1 MKVAYL
7 MSRFPKLSE
16 TFVLLEALEVRRA
29 GVEVV
34 IFPLLHYQE
43 WNVHTEALD
52 LEGSIFRSPY
62 LSLEVLRANLW
73 FLRRKP
79 VEYIRTLARV
89 LTGRIRPRANIFKTL
104 VVFPKTVYFAKMIK
118 RFRCD
123 WVHAHFAT
131 IPSTAAW
138 IIYRLTGIPYSFIA
152 HGSDIHANQHLLA
165 LKLSDAACAF
175 TISEYNKRFMTWQTC
190 ATWSGTLSVLHC
202 GVYPADYEKRL
213 KQPLSTRGVIRILSV
228 GSLLEVKGHRYL
240 IEACS
245 LLGAKG
251 VDFLCEIIGEGPL
264 LSELKLQISNSNLRQ
279 RIVLAGGM
287 SRDAVRGQLAQADI
301 FVLPSVRAA
310 RGSREGIPVALMEA
324 MAAGLPVV
332 ASRLSGIPELVEDGR
347 SGLLVMP
354 RHSSGLA
361 RAIERILSDPDGARR
376 MAQEA
381 SEVVKRDFNLEITS
395 RQLIARWEGALSAV
409 ADEQHSGQ
417 SRG

>member
-7 MSRFPKLSE
+7 VSRFPKLSE

-29 GVEVV
+29 GVEVI

-62 LSLEVLRANLW
+62 LSVEILRANLW

-79 VEYIRTLARV
+79 LQYTTTLARI
-89 LTGRIRPRANIFKTL
+89 LTGRIRPRANILKTL
-104 VVFPKTVYFAKMIK
+104 IVFPKTVYFARMVN

-138 IIYRLTGIPYSFIA
+138 IIHRLSGISYSFIA

-175 TISEYNKRFMTWQTC
+175 TISDYNRRFITWQTS
-190 ATWSGTLSVLHC
+190 ATWSGTLNVLHC
-202 GVYPADYEKRL
+202 GVYPGDYEKRSRV
-213 KQPLSTRGVIRILSV
+213 PLSTRGIVRILSV

-264 LSELKLQISNSNLRQ
+264 LSELKLQIFKSNLRQ
-279 RIVLAGGM
+279 RVVLAGGM
-287 SRDAVRGQLAQADI
+287 SRDAVADQLARTDI
-301 FVLPSVRAA
+301 FILPSVRAA

-332 ASRLSGIPELVEDGR
+332 ASRISGIPELVKDGR
-347 SGLLVMP
+347 TGLLVMP
-354 RHSSGLA
+354 RDSHGIA
-361 RAIERILSDPDGARR
+361 RAIEVLINDPESARGL
-376 MAQEA
+376 AQEA
-381 SEVVKRDFNLEITS
+381 KKLVVEDFNIEKTS
-395 RQLIARWEGALSAV
+395 RQMIKHWV
-409 ADEQHSGQ
+409 AELNATKANNTQGS
-417 SRG
+417 